1 MDDEAVLARPA
12 KQPCCFSA
20 NNAIVPPIFLRYT
33 HGLVMMISLDDHL
46 ESLERLQHDASL
58 KRVWPQVV
66 ETAGKWLRP
75 DGRFKV
81 LQCEHLSGAE
91 IKSRYKPAEVE
102 PTEILRL
109 KDMDRYISALVLFES
124 TTYYRYGCVKGVFNL
139 DGGEVVLRRNE
150 VFSQATLEGLNFW
163 HATAESRWASREEM
177 MADLAERIRMI
188 IAAGEDWH
196 RKRGSV
202 EDPIGAV
209 RTRELLKGLE
219 AELPT
224 KDLVLLLGMFEGCM
238 MGYSNEVLGLEEQG
252 LLPPDFAA
260 RTYDLVKRLRFGGV
274 VSSQGLR
281 KWWPS
286 QSSAR

>member
-1 MDDEAVLARPA
+1 
-12 KQPCCFSA
+12 
-20 NNAIVPPIFLRYT
+20 
-33 HGLVMMISLDDHL
+33 MISLDDHL
-46 ESLERLQHDASL
+46 ESLEKLRHDASL
-58 KRVWPQVV
+58 KRVWPQVM
-66 ETAGKWLRP
+66 ETAGGWLRP
-75 DGRFKV
+75 GGRLKV

-91 IKSRYKPAEVE
+91 IKSRYKPAEVV
-102 PTEILRL
+102 PTVIPAL

-124 TTYYRYGCVKGVFNL
+124 TTYYKYACVKGVFDL
-139 DGGEVVLRRNE
+139 GGGEVVLRRVE
-150 VFSQATLEGLNFW
+150 VFSSATLEGLNFW

-188 IAAGEDWH
+188 IAAVEEWH
-196 RKRGSV
+196 RKLGITD
-202 EDPIGAV
+202 EYIGLM

-224 KDLVLLLGMFEGCM
+224 KDLVLLLGMFESSM

-274 VSSQGLR
+274 VSTQDWR
-281 KWWPS
+281 KWWS
-286 QSSAR
+286 AQSSVR